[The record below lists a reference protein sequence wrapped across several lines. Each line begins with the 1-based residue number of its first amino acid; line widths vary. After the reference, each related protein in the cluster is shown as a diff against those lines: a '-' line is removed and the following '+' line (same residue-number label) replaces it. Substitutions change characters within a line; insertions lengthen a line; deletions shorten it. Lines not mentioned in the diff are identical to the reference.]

1 METLEKPQI
10 TGAGTAGPYRGA
22 TAEVRMSKL
31 FLSGFKTPTESSK
44 VICFLRFV
52 FTCGD
57 VFWWPFGS
65 QRPDYQQS
73 EAERRS
79 LKDTLNLRVKQIT
92 HKCSTCYWWRTIG
105 RSINIHVLE
114 KQFHFLLP
122 ITRNV
127 PVCKYEPISLFL
139 SMSGALSVK
148 LCSHSWRNLQCACNP
163 LLYSC
168 ISCQRPARESQASTN
183 ICPKYTKK
191 HGTAWNIN

>member
-92 HKCSTCYWWRTIG
+92 HKCSTCY
-105 RSINIHVLE
+105 
-114 KQFHFLLP
+114 
-122 ITRNV
+122 
-127 PVCKYEPISLFL
+127 
-139 SMSGALSVK
+139 
-148 LCSHSWRNLQCACNP
+148 
-163 LLYSC
+163 
-168 ISCQRPARESQASTN
+168 
-183 ICPKYTKK
+183 
-191 HGTAWNIN
+191 